1 MQSVRTV
8 VRTLIAVFLALA
20 GPVLAAPA
28 VRAYAQE
35 IQQSSQTNAASSRQ
49 LTISI
54 DGMSPNF
61 ATPASTI
68 KVSGTLTNHTG
79 SAMAGIVVQ
88 LLTSPYP
95 FNTRSSMDSFAGGG
109 SYGYLLPEGTGY
121 SLNGNGTLPNG
132 ATAAWTISFS
142 AAQAGY
148 SAFGVYP
155 IEVQATSSVSSYQAA
170 DHTFVPFWPANERPK
185 QLRTAWIWPLI
196 DQPQQGACPQ
206 TLATNSLAGS
216 FGSGRLGTLL
226 DVGQQWARQDNLTWA
241 VDPALLSDANVMTRK
256 YFVGGD
262 AVCDERTLRQASTAA
277 RDWLSSLRTE
287 TAGEEMFFTPYA
299 DADVSALVH
308 AGLDATLKTAY
319 RVGKS
324 VAAEMLPHAFG
335 KTKTVTG
342 DGAAA
347 AIAWPA
353 GGAADASVLT
363 SLASDGGVNTVV
375 LNSGELPSIDG
386 PQFDD
391 ALGATTTG
399 VGTRMNVLLADSKL
413 TTILG
418 SASAGSPAGAQFA
431 AEQDFL
437 AQTAMIAAEAPNEQR
452 SIVIAPPRHWDPSA
466 AEAGALLSL
475 TYTAPWLHKVDLS
488 SLAADAGR
496 LPARET
502 LPGDQV
508 SKAELSDGYL
518 GRVGAVSV
526 SAALYK
532 DLLYQPGA
540 EVLQSIDAAVAAT
553 TSAAWRGADSASGQL
568 ALTKLTDY
576 LSDNE
581 RKVQLVTGKKFLLA
595 GTSGFAPVSVT
606 NLGQLPI
613 QVKVEVVPAG
623 SALSVGKFASVLTV
637 QGGKTNTVKIP
648 VNSTAIGTTTM
659 QLQLV
664 TVKDGLPLGTAQS
677 LSVEVTRYGRALL
690 VLIAAALGVLVLT
703 SVARWLRRRQHGGRA
718 KGRSGGTG

>member
-1 MQSVRTV
+1 MQGVRTV

-35 IQQSSQTNAASSRQ
+35 VQQSSQTNAASSHQ
-49 LTISI
+49 LTVSI

-79 SAMAGIVVQ
+79 SAVAGIVVQ

-121 SLNGNGTLPNG
+121 SLNGTLPNG
-132 ATAAWTISFS
+132 ATAAWTVSFS

-155 IEVQATSSVSSYQAA
+155 IEVQATSSVSSYQAT
-170 DHTFVPFWPANERPK
+170 DHTFLPFWPASERPK
-185 QLRTAWIWPLI
+185 QLDTAWIWPLI
-196 DQPQQGACPQ
+196 DQPQQGACSE

-216 FGSGRLGTLL
+216 LGTGGRLGRLL
-226 DVGQQWARQDNLTWA
+226 TIGQQWAQADRLTWA
-241 VDPALLSDANVMTRK
+241 IDPALLSDASVMTRK
-256 YFVGGD
+256 YKVGGN
-262 AVCDERTLRQASTAA
+262 AVCIGGAHKPASAA
-277 RDWLSSLRTE
+277 AAQWLDSLRHGA
-287 TAGEEMFFTPYA
+287 AGDEMFLTPYA
-299 DADVSALVH
+299 DTDVSALAH
-308 AGLDATLKTAY
+308 AGLDATLKAAY

-324 VAAEMLPHAFG
+324 VAAKILPGTFG
-335 KTKTVTG
+335 KTKTATG

-347 AIAWPA
+347 AIAWPT

-363 SLASDGGVNTVV
+363 SLASDGGINTVI

-431 AEQDFL
+431 AEQEFL

-452 SIVIAPPRHWDPSA
+452 SIVIAPPRHWNPSA
-466 AEAGALLSL
+466 AEAGTLLSL
-475 TYTAPWLHKVDLS
+475 TYTAPWLHKVNLS

-508 SKAELSDGYL
+508 SKTELSNGYL
-518 GRVGAVSV
+518 DQVSAVSA
-526 SAALYK
+526 SATLYK
-532 DLLYQPGA
+532 DLLYQPSA

-553 TSAAWRGADSASGQL
+553 TSAAWRGTDSASGRL

-576 LSDNE
+576 LNDNE
-581 RKVQLVTGKKFLLA
+581 RKVQLITGKKFLLA

-606 NLGQLPI
+606 NLGQLPV

-637 QGGKTNTVKIP
+637 QGGKTGTVKIP

-690 VLIAAALGVLVLT
+690 VLIAAALGVLVLA
-703 SVARWLRRRQHGGRA
+703 SAARWLRRRQHGGRA

>member
-20 GPVLAAPA
+20 GPALAAPA

-35 IQQSSQTNAASSRQ
+35 IQQSSRTDAASSHQ

-88 LLTSPYP
+88 VLTSPYP
-95 FNTRSSMDSFAGGG
+95 FNTRSAMDSFASGG
-109 SYGYLLPEGTGY
+109 SYGYLLPAGTGY
-121 SLNGNGTLPNG
+121 SLSGVLPSG
-132 ATAAWTISFS
+132 ATAAWTVSFS

-155 IEVQATSSVSSYQAA
+155 VAVQATSSVSGYQATG
-170 DHTFVPFWPANERPK
+170 HTFLPFWSANERPK
-185 QLRTAWIWPLI
+185 QLDTAWVWPLI

-226 DVGQQWARQDNLTWA
+226 DVGQQWAQQDSLTWA

-256 YFVGGD
+256 YFAGGD
-262 AVCDERTLRQASTAA
+262 AVCDERTLEQPSVAA
-277 RDWLSSLRTE
+277 RNWLSSLRTE
-287 TAGEEMFFTPYA
+287 TAGEEMFLTPYA
-299 DADVSALVH
+299 DADVSALAH

-324 VAAEMLPHAFG
+324 VAAKILPGTFG
-335 KTKTVTG
+335 KNGTATG
-342 DGAAA
+342 DGGAA
-347 AIAWPA
+347 AIAWPPD
-353 GGAADASVLT
+353 GTADASVLT
-363 SLASDGGVNTVV
+363 SLASDGGVNAVV
-375 LNSGELPSIDG
+375 LNSQQLPSIDG
-386 PQFDD
+386 QFDD

-418 SASAGSPAGAQFA
+418 SASAGSPAGTQFA

-437 AQTAMIAAEAPNEQR
+437 AQTAMIAAEAPSEQR
-452 SIVIAPPRHWDPSA
+452 SIVIAPPRDWNPSA
-466 AEAGALLSL
+466 AEAGTLLSL

-488 SLAADAGR
+488 SLAAAAGR

-502 LPGDQV
+502 LPGDQA
-508 SKAELSDGYL
+508 STAELSNGYL
-518 GRVGAVSV
+518 GQVSAVSA
-526 SAALYK
+526 SATLYK

-540 EVLQSIDAAVAAT
+540 QVLQSIDAAVAAT
-553 TSAAWRGADSASGQL
+553 TSAAWRGTDSASGRL

-581 RKVQLVTGKKFLLA
+581 KKVQLITGKKLLLA

-606 NLGQLPI
+606 NLGQAAV
-613 QVKVEVVPAG
+613 QVRVEAIPAG
-623 SALSVGKFASVLTV
+623 RALSVSKFGSVLTV
-637 QGGKTNTVKIP
+637 QGGKSNTVKIP
-648 VNSTAIGTTTM
+648 VSSTAIGTTTM

-690 VLIAAALGVLVLT
+690 VLIAAALGVLVLAA
-703 SVARWLRRRQHGGRA
+703 VARWLRRRQHGGRA
-718 KGRSGGTG
+718 EGRSGGTG